1 MREFSDSLPAFEL
14 EYLWLNFSNYFRKYI
29 CVNAFKL
36 NKPTEE
42 ENETATISNF
52 LHLFTLHVTKF
63 LFNMLKTK
71 SLKEN
76 CSWRAK
82 RRSCTSTQNKWK
94 PFSRLTKTNPKKM
107 LYQKREISATPI
119 QLHLKEM
126 YGGCYP
132 HTLAPMPEMK
142 VGRCSTFCFPKSW

>member
-1 MREFSDSLPAFEL
+1 MF
-14 EYLWLNFSNYFRKYI
+14 NYFRKYI
-29 CVNAFKL
+29 RVQAFKL
-36 NKPTEE
+36 NKLNEE

-142 VGRCSTFCFPKSW
+142 VGRCSIFFFQSRGSLFFLSCSCHHAPEVLWI